1 MNDKLYSWRT
11 WKKRNNPVIYR
22 SHDGVLPIR
31 YNIEP
36 TLLAHGFHYIGDEET
51 FFEIANK
58 RVQAERMIDEY
69 RQLTCAESYDEFVY
83 WVHYG
88 SRNSSMPML
97 LYVYG
102 RKDKRAQMPYEGG
115 AKEAVMR
122 PAMFDEEF
130 NLLPFLTEEPERGD
144 LCHER

>member
-1 MNDKLYSWRT
+1 MGMNDKLYSWRT

-51 FFEIANK
+51 FYEITNK
-58 RVQAERMIDEY
+58 RAQVERMIAEY
-69 RQLTCAESYDEFVY
+69 RQLPCVEPYCEFVY

-88 SRNSSMPML
+88 SRNCSMPML

-102 RKDKRAQMPYEGG
+102 SKGESAQMP
-115 AKEAVMR
+115 
-122 PAMFDEEF
+122 
-130 NLLPFLTEEPERGD
+130 
-144 LCHER
+144 HEKWIDNEQK